1 MWEYLE
7 SNYDVSANI
16 SCGTHVH
23 ISLAEGFTLQTLKQV
38 AQSIIHFE
46 PAFEALLPE
55 NRRANEYSKSNW
67 MDNPNFA
74 YSKLSRGDSIALI
87 EKCTTMRDLVLLM
100 NPNHDK
106 MFGWNFL
113 YLLND
118 PKGTIEFRRGAA
130 SVRVQDVFM
139 WVELAMSFIQA
150 SVRIGLPENL
160 RKIPRTVGGLRWFI
174 DNAGL
179 PNQVHGMND
188 KRYLDLIFAGK
199 RQDGTLSPKP
209 LGNLSKEKAEKLLK
223 KKEEDKTKNIMESK
237 VMQAPYWG

>member
-7 SNYDVSANI
+7 LNYEITANN

-23 ISLAEGFTLQTLKQV
+23 ISLSEGYSLQNLKQV

-46 PAFEALLPE
+46 PAFEPLLPE
-55 NRRANEYSKSNW
+55 DRRANEYAKSNW

-74 YSKLSRGDSIALI
+74 YSKLSRGDSIKLI
-87 EKCTTMRDLVLLM
+87 EECTTMRDLVLLM

-113 YLLND
+113 YLLSD
-118 PKGTIEFRRGAA
+118 PKGTVEFRRGAA
-130 SVRVQDVFM
+130 STSVRNVFM

-160 RKIPRTVGGLRWFI
+160 AKIPRTVGGLRWFTV
-174 DNAGL
+174 
-179 PNQVHGMND
+179 VH
-188 KRYLDLIFAGK
+188 
-199 RQDGTLSPKP
+199 
-209 LGNLSKEKAEKLLK
+209 
-223 KKEEDKTKNIMESK
+223 
-237 VMQAPYWG
+237 